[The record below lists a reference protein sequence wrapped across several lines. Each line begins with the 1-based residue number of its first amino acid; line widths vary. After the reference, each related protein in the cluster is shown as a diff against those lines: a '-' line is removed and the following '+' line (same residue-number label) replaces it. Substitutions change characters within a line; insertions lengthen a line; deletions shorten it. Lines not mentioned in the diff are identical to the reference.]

1 MSDNT
6 VACIVMSVTIVGCT
20 TCSVSDDRM
29 DIEKLRIEHDH
40 TIELLEAQLKQT
52 EPKQ

>member
-1 MSDNT
+1 MSET
-6 VACIVMSVTIVGCT
+6 TLVCIVMSVTIVGCT

-40 TIELLEAQLKQT
+40 KIELLEAQLKQT
-52 EPKQ
+52 TPKP